1 MEANETVKS
10 IKQNFR
16 FSCTMNMELENVY
29 LLKWLFLM
37 SEKDMN
43 ENVLKYYERC
53 VSNFFLRL
61 YLLLRLFCNLVLH
74 FLPEIRQATAATTYN
89 TKSINL
95 NVHNYHK
102 YTYKCPSFFVCG
114 CTLNPF
120 NQALSFLYLMNI
132 KVD

>member
-102 YTYKCPSFFVCG
+102 HTYIMSIF
-114 CTLNPF
+114 
-120 NQALSFLYLMNI
+120 FLYVNAF
-132 KVD
+132 